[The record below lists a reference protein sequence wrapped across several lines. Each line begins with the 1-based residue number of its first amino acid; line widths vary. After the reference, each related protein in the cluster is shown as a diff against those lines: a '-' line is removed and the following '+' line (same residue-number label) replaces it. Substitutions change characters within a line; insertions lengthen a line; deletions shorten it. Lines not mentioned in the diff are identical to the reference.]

1 MIATNVQYSDVL
13 PSSITF
19 VPNSVTINGVLQPGF
34 NPNNGFTLPDIN
46 PGESV
51 EVTFQVTVVSVP
63 SNGTIANTANVTG
76 SFILVPGEPPVIVN
90 QPSNTTLTTVNRGRF
105 NVIKQVNRAATL
117 VGDILTYTV
126 QITNTGTVTA
136 NNVQFIDTISTG
148 ASFVAN
154 SVTINGAP
162 QPNLNPITGFGVGDI
177 SVGETVIVTFQA
189 TVTSIPSSGTITNVA
204 NITGSF
210 TLVPGE
216 PPVIVNQS
224 SNTTITRVN
233 RGRFNVIKTVNKQA
247 TRVGDTLTYSV
258 QVTNTG
264 TVTATNVQFVDV
276 PSPSLEFIP
285 GSVQINGIPQVGLD
299 PFVGFSLPNLA
310 VGDSV
315 LITFEVNVIAVPP
328 SSSTYEYSESNG

>member
-1 MIATNVQYSDVL
+1 
-13 PSSITF
+13 
-19 VPNSVTINGVLQPGF
+19 
-34 NPNNGFTLPDIN
+34 
-46 PGESV
+46 GESV

-136 NNVQFIDTISTG
+136 NNVQFIDTTSTG

-258 QVTNTG
+258 QV
-264 TVTATNVQFVDV
+264 
-276 PSPSLEFIP
+276 
-285 GSVQINGIPQVGLD
+285 
-299 PFVGFSLPNLA
+299 
-310 VGDSV
+310 
-315 LITFEVNVIAVPP
+315 
-328 SSSTYEYSESNG
+328 

>member
-1 MIATNVQYSDVL
+1 
-13 PSSITF
+13 
-19 VPNSVTINGVLQPGF
+19 
-34 NPNNGFTLPDIN
+34 
-46 PGESV
+46 
-51 EVTFQVTVVSVP
+51 
-63 SNGTIANTANVTG
+63 
-76 SFILVPGEPPVIVN
+76 PVIVN

-216 PPVIVNQS
+216 PPVIVN
-224 SNTTITRVN
+224 
-233 RGRFNVIKTVNKQA
+233 
-247 TRVGDTLTYSV
+247 
-258 QVTNTG
+258 
-264 TVTATNVQFVDV
+264 
-276 PSPSLEFIP
+276 
-285 GSVQINGIPQVGLD
+285 
-299 PFVGFSLPNLA
+299 
-310 VGDSV
+310 
-315 LITFEVNVIAVPP
+315 
-328 SSSTYEYSESNG
+328 